1 VNKYTTQRLWT
12 SAWIVLV
19 TVLVLTGVRYLD
31 PTPIEVLRLKNF
43 DAYQSL
49 LTPIVS
55 EKIVLFDWGEEMM
68 KKHGQWPWPRDIIAQ
83 EVVKL
88 YQQGAGLVIL
98 NMVFPEEDRMGQDA
112 ALINVMSQVP
122 VVLTQVASTR
132 AVDGNAT
139 PRGLSYSG
147 NPFPYLFDYPGA
159 VMNIKSIADVAAG
172 IGMVSTVPELDGVV
186 RRMPLFVRV
195 GEKVIYP
202 SLPMEILRVL
212 VNSKSAQIKTE
223 AAGIS
228 KVRVRGFPVVDT
240 DPNARIFIDYSQ
252 EIPRNVDVAN
262 RIVIVGLTAEGLTQ
276 PVATPF
282 GPQDT
287 HAVNAKTL
295 STIITGTSI
304 KRLDTSFAIELF
316 SFFMFGLLMLL
327 VVPRVGIKWTI
338 PVFVMIF
345 SGAAYAGIYLFN
357 HHKLLFDLSYPLLG
371 GMFIY
376 LQLIFNKFARE
387 YAAKMQIKKQFQ
399 TYLNPAMVKIL
410 QKNPEL
416 LKLGGDTRK
425 LSILF
430 ADIRGFTPISEQ
442 YKTDP
447 QGLTKLINRFLTPMT
462 DLIMS
467 KGGTIDKYMGDCIM
481 CFWNAPV
488 NVKDHEMQSVRAAL
502 DMLERLELLNNELE
516 SEGLMPIKI
525 GIGINTGE
533 VVVGNMGS
541 NSRFD
546 YSILGDAANLAS
558 RLEGQS
564 KSYGQTLILGEETA
578 TAVEHELFSIELDK
592 IAVKGKT
599 EGVRIFTV
607 LGNNDWV
614 FHNTAWYMYQQQH
627 DKFLALYRNKK
638 WKVAEKFATDLRD
651 GWPEMAEYYD
661 IMLDRIE
668 DYKHND
674 PGENWDGT
682 YTALTNR

>member
-1 VNKYTTQRLWT
+1 
-12 SAWIVLV
+12 
-19 TVLVLTGVRYLD
+19 
-31 PTPIEVLRLKNF
+31 
-43 DAYQSL
+43 
-49 LTPIVS
+49 
-55 EKIVLFDWGEEMM
+55 
-68 KKHGQWPWPRDIIAQ
+68 
-83 EVVKL
+83 
-88 YQQGAGLVIL
+88 
-98 NMVFPEEDRMGQDA
+98 
-112 ALINVMSQVP
+112 
-122 VVLTQVASTR
+122 
-132 AVDGNAT
+132 
-139 PRGLSYSG
+139 
-147 NPFPYLFDYPGA
+147 
-159 VMNIKSIADVAAG
+159 
-172 IGMVSTVPELDGVV
+172 
-186 RRMPLFVRV
+186 
-195 GEKVIYP
+195 
-202 SLPMEILRVL
+202 
-212 VNSKSAQIKTE
+212 
-223 AAGIS
+223 
-228 KVRVRGFPVVDT
+228 
-240 DPNARIFIDYSQ
+240 
-252 EIPRNVDVAN
+252 
-262 RIVIVGLTAEGLTQ
+262 
-276 PVATPF
+276 
-282 GPQDT
+282 
-287 HAVNAKTL
+287 
-295 STIITGTSI
+295 
-304 KRLDTSFAIELF
+304 
-316 SFFMFGLLMLL
+316 
-327 VVPRVGIKWTI
+327 
-338 PVFVMIF
+338 
-345 SGAAYAGIYLFN
+345 
-357 HHKLLFDLSYPLLG
+357 
-371 GMFIY
+371 
-376 LQLIFNKFARE
+376 
-387 YAAKMQIKKQFQ
+387 
-399 TYLNPAMVKIL
+399 
-410 QKNPEL
+410 
-416 LKLGGDTRK
+416 
-425 LSILF
+425 
-430 ADIRGFTPISEQ
+430 
-442 YKTDP
+442 
-447 QGLTKLINRFLTPMT
+447 
-462 DLIMS
+462 MS

-682 YTALTNR
+682 YTALTK